1 MAYRLRGKE
10 LAFIRSQRVARVATS
25 SADGVPHNVPIS
37 PVAVNGKFYFASSL
51 NARKVRNLRCNPRIA
66 LCFDHYTEDWK
77 RLAGVMIV
85 GRATLIKQ
93 GVKFRRIRAALY
105 RRYKLYSQL
114 FPLEE
119 GETVIVCVTPSK
131 SFAWGL

>member
-25 SADGVPHNVPIS
+25 DNNSMPHNVPIS
-37 PVAVNGKFYFASSL
+37 PLALNGKVYFASEAA
-51 NARKVRNLRCNPRIA
+51 ARKVRNLRGNPRIA
-66 LCFDHYTEDWK
+66 VCYDHYTEDWS
-77 RLAGVMIV
+77 RLAGVMVV
-85 GRATLIKQ
+85 GRATVIKQ

-131 SFAWGL
+131 SFSWGL